1 MPLCGFRV
9 EMMERVKPIDEQ
21 YEFINNSNLCKCAEA
36 CWEEM
41 QESKVM
47 PTLSEEELDEFEVY
61 ASTLIY
67 GKLTKEDL
75 VEGISY
81 AKFLMN
87 CGSYAEALHLIV
99 FTLAQLP
106 RTPCEDLFKDRTL
119 GLYWGRLTCEL
130 LLDEVESAQETI
142 AAIEQTIV
150 KAESVPA
157 GQVLKSQCW
166 LCHYAL
172 YLFASHPNETESWA
186 VNFFRR
192 E

>member
-1 MPLCGFRV
+1 
-9 EMMERVKPIDEQ
+9 MMERVKPIDEQ

-75 VEGISY
+75 VEGVSY

-142 AAIEQTIV
+142 AAIKQTIV